1 MADKITRRE
10 LKRNELAET
19 MGRTVDY
26 VSHHRRGVTEAL
38 AIGAGLLLLI
48 GGFFLVQAFR
58 ERQAGRELSAG
69 LASLQVPLATDPSA
83 ATAPVTYP
91 TSVLRDRA
99 AEERFRKAASYR
111 GTRSG
116 RAAAVILAARGEGAG
131 KALEVFSRA
140 ARDDG
145 AEIAA
150 AAEINAA
157 RLLASQGKTTEAIE
171 RLRRSIDS
179 PDSKAPKDAL
189 LFALAQIYERA
200 GVRADARATYQR
212 IVADFPA
219 SPYRGEARQLAGTT
233 PQLNSTAPQL
243 DGTTP

>member
-1 MADKITRRE
+1 MAHKITRRD
-10 LKRNELAET
+10 LKRNELVET

-26 VSHHRRGVTEAL
+26 VSHHRRGVTEAF
-38 AIGAGLLLLI
+38 AITAGLLLLI
-48 GGFFLVQAFR
+48 GAFFLVQAFR

-69 LASLQVPLATDPSA
+69 LALLQVPLATDPSG
-83 ATAPVTYP
+83 ATAAVTYP
-91 TSVLRDRA
+91 TSVLRSRA

-111 GTRSG
+111 GTGSG
-116 RAAAVILAARGEGAG
+116 RAAAVILAARGEAAG
-131 KALEVFSRA
+131 KDLEVFSRA
-140 ARDDG
+140 AREEG

-157 RLLASQGKTTEAIE
+157 RLLASQGKTAEAID

-179 PDSKAPKDAL
+179 AESDAPKDAL
-189 LFALAQIYERA
+189 LFALAQIYERTGA
-200 GVRADARATYQR
+200 RADARAAYER

-233 PQLNSTAPQL
+233 PQLP
-243 DGTTP
+243 GTTP